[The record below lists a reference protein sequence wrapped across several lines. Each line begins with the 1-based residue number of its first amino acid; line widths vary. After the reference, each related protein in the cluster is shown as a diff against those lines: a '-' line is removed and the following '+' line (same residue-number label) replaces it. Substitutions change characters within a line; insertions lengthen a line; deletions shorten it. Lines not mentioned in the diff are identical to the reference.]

1 MVLPIRAAPVP
12 LHMAQR
18 RLAAVILEPAAIPV
32 AAEVAAAVSLAVAL
46 PEVAEEDSP
55 AAEVAVAV
63 PAEVAAVEQREDNRK
78 RRFNDLLFSPLI
90 L

>member
-1 MVLPIRAAPVP
+1 MVLPVRAAPVP

-32 AAEVAAAVSLAVAL
+32 AAEVAAVSLAVAL

-78 RRFNDLLFSPLI
+78 RRFNDLLFSLI
-90 L
+90 IL

>member
-1 MVLPIRAAPVP
+1 MVLPVRAAPVP
-12 LHMAQR
+12 LHMDQR

-32 AAEVAAAVSLAVAL
+32 AAEVAAAVSQAVAL

-55 AAEVAVAV
+55 AAEAAVAV